1 MDHIIDNV
9 KQVRA
14 HALESI
20 SGLSAAQLNEIPE
33 GFNNNIIWNLA
44 HLVAAQQGICY
55 LRAGLE
61 TFVDK
66 EFYQRYTGGTKP
78 AGIVSEEDI
87 AHIKTLLISTL
98 DQFKRDYHNQI
109 FDNYKGWATR
119 YGVDLNSVNDAVM
132 FLSFHEGL
140 HLGYIMA
147 LKRIIL
153 KNI

>member
-1 MDHIIDNV
+1 MDHVIDNV
-9 KQVRA
+9 KQVRT
-14 HALESI
+14 HFIESI
-20 SGLSAAQLNEIPE
+20 AGLSAAQLNEIPD
-33 GFNNNIIWNLA
+33 GFNNNIIWNMA

-61 TFVDK
+61 TSVDQ
-66 EFYQRYTGGTKP
+66 EFYLSYTGGTKP
-78 AGIVSEEDI
+78 NGTVSEENI

-98 DQFKRDYHNQI
+98 DQFKIDYHNQI
-109 FDNYKGWATR
+109 FNNYKGWTTR
-119 YGVDLNSVNDAVM
+119 YGVDLNSVDDAVM

-147 LKRIIL
+147 LKRVIL

>member
-14 HALESI
+14 HAIESI
-20 SGLSAAQLNEIPE
+20 GGLSTAQLNEVPE

-61 TFVDK
+61 TVVDK
-66 EFYQRYTGGTKP
+66 EFYLSYTGGTKP
-78 AGIVSEEDI
+78 DGIVSEEEI
-87 AHIKTLLISTL
+87 NHIKTLLISTL
-98 DQFKRDYHNQI
+98 DQFKIDYHNQI
-109 FDNYKGWATR
+109 FDNYKGWTTR
-119 YGVDLNSVNDAVM
+119 YGVGLNNIDDATM
-132 FLSFHEGL
+132 FLPFHEGL

-147 LKRIIL
+147 LKRVIL

>member
-1 MDHIIDNV
+1 MDHIVDNV
-9 KQVRA
+9 KQVRT
-14 HALESI
+14 HFIESI

-33 GFNNNIIWNLA
+33 GFNNNMIWNMA

-61 TFVDK
+61 TFVEK
-66 EFYQRYTGGTKP
+66 EFYQRYTGGTRP
-78 AGIVSEEDI
+78 DGIVSEEGI

-98 DQFKRDYHNQI
+98 DQFKIDYHNQI
-109 FDNYKGWATR
+109 FGNYKGWTTR
-119 YGVDLNSVNDAVM
+119 YGVDLNNIDDAIK

-140 HLGYIMA
+140 HLGYMMA
-147 LKRIIL
+147 QKRLIL

>member
-1 MDHIIDNV
+1 MDQIINNV

-14 HALESI
+14 HFIESI
-20 SGLSAAQLNEIPE
+20 SGLTAAQLNEIPE
-33 GFNNNIIWNLA
+33 GFNNNIIWNMA

-66 EFYQRYTGGTKP
+66 EFYLSYTGGTKP
-78 AGIVSEEDI
+78 DGIVSEEGI
-87 AHIKTLLISTL
+87 AHIKTLLIATL
-98 DQFKRDYHNQI
+98 DQFKTDYQQQI
-109 FDNYKGWATR
+109 FGNYKGWTTR
-119 YGVDLNSVNDAVM
+119 YGVELNSVDDALE

-147 LKRIIL
+147 LKRLIL

>member
-1 MDHIIDNV
+1 MDHIINNV

-14 HALESI
+14 HSIESI

-66 EFYQRYTGGTKP
+66 EFYLSYTGGTKP
-78 AGIVSEEDI
+78 NGIVSEEDI

-98 DQFKRDYHNQI
+98 DQFKIDYHNQI
-109 FDNYKGWATR
+109 FENYKGWTTR
-119 YGVDLNSVNDAVM
+119 YGVDLNSVDDAVT